1 MSPQSMVSL
10 LDEDANLREAVIDHL
25 VTSYTSELLTPF
37 RLDMNGHDD
46 IALVSLISEK
56 EWQE

>member
-1 MSPQSMVSL
+1 MSTQSMVSL
-10 LDEDANLREAVIDHL
+10 LDKDPNLRGAVIDHL

-37 RLDMNGHDD
+37 KLDMDGHDD
-46 IALVSLISEK
+46 IALVSLVSEK